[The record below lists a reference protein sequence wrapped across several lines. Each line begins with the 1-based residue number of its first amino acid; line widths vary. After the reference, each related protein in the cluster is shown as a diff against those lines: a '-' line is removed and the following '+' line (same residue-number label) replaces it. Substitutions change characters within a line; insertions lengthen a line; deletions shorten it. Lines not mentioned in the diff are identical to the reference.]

1 MIEVKGITKYYGEFR
16 ALDDVSFS
24 VGKGEVLGFLGPNGA
39 GKSTTMK
46 VLTTFISASEGTAS
60 VCGHDVHVDLYGGRD
75 NVCGSVRFTFPDASD
90 RRRNV
95 TQLRE
100 WQRDAVPVA
109 LLAYGDTITLLSE
122 RALLDRCLQQT

>member
-1 MIEVKGITKYYGEFR
+1 MRFDESDLLQDLLIF
-16 ALDDVSFS
+16 DVQRD
-24 VGKGEVLGFLGPNGA
+24 
-39 GKSTTMK
+39 
-46 VLTTFISASEGTAS
+46 
-60 VCGHDVHVDLYGGRD
+60 GHDVHVDLYGGRD